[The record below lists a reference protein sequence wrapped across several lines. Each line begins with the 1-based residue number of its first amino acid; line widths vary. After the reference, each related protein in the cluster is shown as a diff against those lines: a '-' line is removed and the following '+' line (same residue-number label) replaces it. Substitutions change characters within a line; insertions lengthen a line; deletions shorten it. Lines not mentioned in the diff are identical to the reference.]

1 MKILANIV
9 LLLFIASF
17 TAVAQTSLKI
27 GSPAPTFSGNGMD
40 GTCNDLSELRGKVVV
55 LTFWSTRCEICRH
68 EFPKVNQMVK
78 NYENRNV
85 VFLALTMENEAKV
98 GAYLKKNQL
107 SPAILPNSFGV
118 VLQYADRT
126 ADDRLDMGFP
136 SFFVIDKAGTI
147 QYRSSGFDQTA
158 SLNAAIE
165 RLASK

>member
-1 MKILANIV
+1 MKILLNIAF
-9 LLLFIASF
+9 LLLLLPLDAS
-17 TAVAQTSLKI
+17 AQKGLRV
-27 GSPAPTFSGNGMD
+27 GSPAPAFSGNAMD
-40 GTCNDLSELRGKVVV
+40 GTCNDLSGLRGKVVV
-55 LTFWSTRCEICRH
+55 LTFWSTKCEICRH

-78 NYENRNV
+78 NYENRDV

-98 GAYLKKNQL
+98 EVYLKKNRL
-107 SPAILPNSFGV
+107 EPTILPNSFGV

-147 QYRSSGFDQTA
+147 QYRASGFDRAA
-158 SLNAAIE
+158 SMNAVIE

>member
-9 LLLFIASF
+9 LFLFIASF
-17 TAVAQTSLKI
+17 TAVAQTSLMI
-27 GSPAPTFSGNGMD
+27 GSPAPAFSGNGMD

-98 GAYLKKNQL
+98 EAYLQKNQL
-107 SPAILPNSFGV
+107 APTILPNSFGV

-126 ADDRLDMGFP
+126 ADDRVDMGFP

-147 QYRSSGFDQTA
+147 QYRSSGFNRTA

>member
-1 MKILANIV
+1 MKILANIAF
-9 LLLFIASF
+9 LLLILSF

-27 GSPAPTFSGNGMD
+27 GSQAPAFSGNAMD

-55 LTFWSTRCEICRH
+55 LTFWSTKCEICRH

-78 NYENRNV
+78 VYENRNV

-98 GAYLKKNQL
+98 EAYLQKNQL
-107 SPAILPNSFGV
+107 APTILPNSFGV

-126 ADDRLDMGFP
+126 ADDRVDMGFP

-147 QYRSSGFDQTA
+147 QYRSSGFDRTA